1 MVGKERSAPDSV
13 RGMAR
18 DLLAVAEA
26 PAAHITPKHPGVVAG
41 DGFVLS
47 QQHPERGSV
56 QQIRL
61 GARNVEAVV
70 EEIRALARERGWQE
84 LWWWVSDLSE
94 PADLAERLGFAVD
107 ERITAMAATSAPS
120 GRPTVEVTRVESVE
134 DFIAAQEIDLAC
146 QGWNEDR
153 ILALR
158 DGQREAWER
167 VKDVFL
173 LWLAR
178 DGGEAVG
185 FARAAASDT
194 ALMLVGAGTLPFARG
209 RGVFTSL
216 VHARWQAAVE
226 RGTPALVVQAN
237 EQSAPIL
244 ERLGF
249 EALGEIQLLVDRL

>member
-1 MVGKERSAPDSV
+1 VAGK
-13 RGMAR
+13 
-18 DLLAVAEA
+18 LLAVAEA

-47 QQHPERGSV
+47 QQSPERGSV

-61 GARNVEAVV
+61 GARDVGDAV
-70 EEIRALARERGWQE
+70 EEIRGLARERGWLE

-94 PADLAERLGFAVD
+94 PADLAERLGFEVD
-107 ERITAMAATSAPS
+107 ERITAMAATEAPP
-120 GRPTVEVTRVESVE
+120 GRPTVEVTRVATVE
-134 DFIAAQEIDLAC
+134 DFVAAQEMDLAC

-153 ILALR
+153 IVALR
-158 DGQREAWER
+158 DGQRDAWER
-167 VKDVFL
+167 VKDIFL

-178 DGGEAVG
+178 DGGEPVG
-185 FARAAASDT
+185 FARAAASDS